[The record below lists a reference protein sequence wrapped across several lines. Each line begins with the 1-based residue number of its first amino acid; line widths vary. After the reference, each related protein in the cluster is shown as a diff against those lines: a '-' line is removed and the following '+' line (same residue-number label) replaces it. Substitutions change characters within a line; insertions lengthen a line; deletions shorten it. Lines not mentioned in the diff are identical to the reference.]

1 MNKIERNYGW
11 KPDLPD
17 HRDFKYAVPRHIS
30 TVLPPSIDLRPNMPP
45 VYDQGQLG
53 SCTANSIGGAHHFEQ
68 IKQAG
73 IEKAFIPSRLMIYYN
88 ERDMEGDIDQDNGA
102 QIRDGIK
109 VVNSQGVCPETEWPY
124 DITKFAVKP
133 LVECYTHAKLH
144 PTVSYH
150 SVVQDIS
157 LFEQALAS
165 GFPMVFGFSVYSA
178 FESSTVASTGVLKM
192 PGARE
197 KNLGGHAVLCVG
209 YNRTKKQV
217 LVRNSWGSSWGQQGY
232 FWMPYAYITNPNL
245 ASDFWV
251 IQSVK

>member
-1 MNKIERNYGW
+1 MKYGW
-11 KPDLPD
+11 KKDKIDP
-17 HRDFKYAVPRHIS
+17 RDFKFTVSKAVVAPAS
-30 TVLPPSIDLRPNMPP
+30 VDLRSGCPA
-45 VYDQGQLG
+45 VYDQGELG
-53 SCTANSIGGAHHFEQ
+53 SCTANAIAGAIEFDQ
-68 IKQAG
+68 IKQ
-73 IEKAFIPSRLMIYYN
+73 KMTPYVPSRLFIYYN
-88 ERDMEGDIDQDNGA
+88 ERLVEGDVSEDNGA